1 MLIVVPLL
9 KLIVLAITNAIG
21 FTKKKKGKVLGL
33 VLGFVNYAIFFVAL
47 FVPLYNLANL
57 ASDISGELIENK
69 EQINLPED
77 VSTSLEYVKDL
88 STESFVN
95 NAVVKPFNKL
105 FNKNIYPKYVSLFG
119 NPLQL
124 NVEGQKINLVAEY
137 NNLKQLIPVIVSLQ
151 QSGFITEEAIDL
163 TKISNEDLEVIKTV
177 LNNTKLINTLL
188 PAAIEIV
195 GFKQKDNPA
204 LEGLDIDALVN
215 ANWEGE
221 MGNIYS
227 IFDVLKDN
235 KFVISKAEFDY
246 MQDSFIS
253 FVKETILIV
262 ANSDI
267 VTTNLVPWGVDVYLT
282 KYEETEGH
290 VFEFNK
296 DAFINA
302 DWKVE
307 LQAVADAF
315 YALATSYKELD
326 FDVDNWKASLYNVN
340 FESCIKS
347 IVDACLQSNLLKDEL
362 VPQLITG
369 FLEKALS
376 DPRFDF
382 IKEIVTENETI
393 NLLKNQLHNLVQV
406 IKDLDKLKVFE
417 GEFDITPDMSDD
429 LTNLLTDIFELDLIK
444 GHEELIINKTIDLAG
459 VRPTLDEYGIVLHFD
474 KVTSYKE
481 EIINIK
487 DFVMKFMAITDM
499 DFNNLLKP
507 DSTERE
513 NVGDLIDSMYAC
525 NLVNDNVFNLV
536 EKIFGDNGFTIT
548 FTEEERALFDNKQ
561 TTFKAE
567 LLHILSLY
575 DMYQIESAKGSYEN
589 FDPSIIYDITMK
601 ASEKV
606 LSTKIFCLALN
617 TAFGSELGINLQTSK
632 DLADSANLL
641 KDAINM
647 AQLLDGSLDLSNPE
661 ETKNLVDTM
670 KSLGNN
676 DAAIDIA
683 SQAIDS
689 ALGVELDCSKDDI
702 LDAADTIDSVI
713 SSYQASADQENFD
726 ASDLTEEQINSIKNN
741 KLTKKI
747 TELLLNIVL

>member
-326 FDVDNWKASLYNVN
+326 FDVDNWKAALYNVN